1 MVRNYNQKEGKLT
14 DEKAL
19 EIKAL
24 VEKGISIR
32 QAARMPCF

>member
-1 MVRNYNQKEGKLT
+1 MVQNYKQKEGKLT

-24 VEKGISIR
+24 VEGGTSIR
-32 QAARMPCF
+32 QAACSSCF

>member
-1 MVRNYNQKEGKLT
+1 MVRNYKQKEGKLT

-24 VEKGISIR
+24 VEEGISIR
-32 QAARMPCF
+32 QAARTPCF